1 MFDNA
6 DSLARKARA
15 YEGWPEIYLPS
26 GLKLKGIKIA
36 ESVSENIEGEILQI
50 TKERIRVGCKMGS
63 IWIESLQAPSK
74 KAMSA
79 YQYLQGKR
87 LKIGDILE

>member
-1 MFDNA
+1 
-6 DSLARKARA
+6 
-15 YEGWPEIYLPS
+15 
-26 GLKLKGIKIA
+26 
-36 ESVSENIEGEILQI
+36 
-50 TKERIRVGCKMGS
+50 MGS